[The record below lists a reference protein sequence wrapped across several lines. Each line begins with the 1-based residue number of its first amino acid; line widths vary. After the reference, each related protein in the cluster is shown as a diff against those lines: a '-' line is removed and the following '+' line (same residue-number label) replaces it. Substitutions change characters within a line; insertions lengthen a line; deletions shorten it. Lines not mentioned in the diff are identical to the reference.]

1 MGRLAKN
8 AELLAARPA
17 GRRAA
22 AAIGPAGGGRV
33 GGRRQSGRAGGNRAG
48 RAAIGPK
55 PGRARAAGMLVDMPE
70 PISDELADAELAAYL
85 AAIQAEQSP
94 SARQLGVATVRQAQR
109 LRVLAAAPGPR
120 LAAVEDLTAGQRP
133 VPVRWYRPVL
143 EPRPL
148 VVFLHGGMWVIGDL
162 DSHDRTCRRLAAQA
176 GVAVLAVD
184 FRLAPEHK
192 WPAAVDDAV
201 DVLRWAVSAAA
212 GTATAGDAETGQVA
226 AESGEAG
233 LAEAVQ
239 AAGSV
244 AVAGDS
250 SGGNLAAL
258 ACLRLRDEG
267 GPQPAAQI
275 LVTPNTDLTL
285 SQPSARE
292 KATGWGLDSDDVA
305 WGAELWL
312 PGLAM
317 LAGPEASPLHAA
329 DLAGLPPAVVV
340 TAEQD
345 PLRDEGDAYAARLA
359 DAGVRVL
366 HRSEAGM
373 IHGFLSMERI
383 SPAAAAAGDRLF
395 ADVARLMGTGVASD
409 PSASSGSAGRT

>member
-1 MGRLAKN
+1 
-8 AELLAARPA
+8 
-17 GRRAA
+17 
-22 AAIGPAGGGRV
+22 
-33 GGRRQSGRAGGNRAG
+33 
-48 RAAIGPK
+48 
-55 PGRARAAGMLVDMPE
+55 MLVDMPE
-70 PISDELADAELAAYL
+70 PIPDELADAELAAYL
-85 AAIQAEQSP
+85 AGIRAEQGP
-94 SARQLGVATVRQAQR
+94 SARQLGVAAVRQAQR
-109 LRVLAAAPGPR
+109 LRVLAAAPGPT
-120 LAAVEDLTAGQRP
+120 LASVEDLTAGLRP

-184 FRLAPEHK
+184 FRRAPEHQ

-201 DVLRWAVSAAA
+201 DVLRWAIS
-212 GTATAGDAETGQVA
+212 
-226 AESGEAG
+226 
-233 LAEAVQ
+233 

-285 SQPSARE
+285 SQPSARQ

-312 PGLAM
+312 PGPALLADP
-317 LAGPEASPLHAA
+317 GVSPLHAA

-340 TAEQD
+340 TAEHD

-366 HRSEAGM
+366 HRAEAGM

-395 ADVARLMGTGVASD
+395 ADVARLMGTGVTSD
-409 PSASSGSAGRT
+409 QATSSGGAGRTCAGRT

>member
-1 MGRLAKN
+1 
-8 AELLAARPA
+8 
-17 GRRAA
+17 
-22 AAIGPAGGGRV
+22 
-33 GGRRQSGRAGGNRAG
+33 
-48 RAAIGPK
+48 
-55 PGRARAAGMLVDMPE
+55 MLVDMPE
-70 PISDELADAELAAYL
+70 PIPDGLADPELAAYI
-85 AAIQAEQSP
+85 ARIRAEQGP

-109 LRVLAAAPGPR
+109 LRVLAAARGPR
-120 LAAVEDLTAGQRP
+120 LAAVEDLMAGQRP

-162 DSHDRTCRRLAAQA
+162 DSHDRTCRRLAARA

-184 FRLAPEHK
+184 FRRAPEHK

-201 DVLRWAVSAAA
+201 DVLRWAVTAAA
-212 GTATAGDAETGQVA
+212 GAAAAGDAETGQDVTGQVA
-226 AESGEAG
+226 AESDSGEAG
-233 LAEAVQ
+233 LAEAGLTAAESGEAALAEAAQ
-239 AAGSV
+239 AAGLV

-267 GPQPAAQI
+267 GPQPTAQI

-285 SQPSARE
+285 SQPSALQ

-312 PGLAM
+312 PGPALLADP
-317 LAGPEASPLHAA
+317 GVSPLYAA

-395 ADVARLMGTGVASD
+395 ADVARLMGADVA
-409 PSASSGSAGRT
+409 AA

>member
-1 MGRLAKN
+1 
-8 AELLAARPA
+8 
-17 GRRAA
+17 
-22 AAIGPAGGGRV
+22 
-33 GGRRQSGRAGGNRAG
+33 
-48 RAAIGPK
+48 
-55 PGRARAAGMLVDMPE
+55 MLVDMPE
-70 PISDELADAELAAYL
+70 PISYELADAELAAYI
-85 AAIQAEQSP
+85 AGIRAEQGP
-94 SARQLGVATVRQAQR
+94 SARKLGAATVRQAQR

-133 VPVRWYRPVL
+133 VPVRLYRPVL

-184 FRLAPEHK
+184 FRRAPEHK

-201 DVLRWAVSAAA
+201 DVLRWAVTAAA
-212 GTATAGDAETGQVA
+212 GRSAAGDTAARDSAAGPAATGQVT
-226 AESGEAG
+226 AESGAAA
-233 LAEAVQ
+233 LAVAAQ

-267 GPQPAAQI
+267 GPQPAAQV

-285 SQPSARE
+285 SQPSARQ
-292 KATGWGLDSDDVA
+292 KATGWGLDSEDVA

-312 PGLAM
+312 PDLAL
-317 LAGPEASPLHAA
+317 LADPGVSPLHAA

-340 TAEQD
+340 TAEHD

-366 HRSEAGM
+366 HRTEAGM
-373 IHGFLSMERI
+373 IHGFLSMERV
-383 SPAAAAAGDRLF
+383 SPAAAAAGNRLF
-395 ADVARLMGTGVASD
+395 ADVARLMGTGVTSD
-409 PSASSGSAGRT
+409 PAASSGGAGRT